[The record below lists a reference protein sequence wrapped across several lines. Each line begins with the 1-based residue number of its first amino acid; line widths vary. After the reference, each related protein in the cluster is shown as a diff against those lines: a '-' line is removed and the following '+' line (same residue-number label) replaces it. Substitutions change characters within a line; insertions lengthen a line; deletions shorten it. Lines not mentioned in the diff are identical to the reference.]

1 MTRFSDEEKSIIG
14 MYNTADRVGLIVKI
28 KEAIPYIED
37 ADLKDTAADIISK
50 LVVMTDKE
58 FVDLED
64 FVNFWDYGEQCKKD
78 NKAVF
83 LDSYGVLE
91 NSGSEFT
98 ERYSGD
104 LNTIPKEYS
113 ITTDALS
120 EIEIEDSMGL
130 TVRIDEYSGIRELN
144 SVCLAF

>member
-58 FVDLED
+58 FADLE
-64 FVNFWDYGEQCKKD
+64 VRLWQNFILRQQSQT
-78 NKAVF
+78 AM
-83 LDSYGVLE
+83 
-91 NSGSEFT
+91 
-98 ERYSGD
+98 
-104 LNTIPKEYS
+104 NT
-113 ITTDALS
+113 
-120 EIEIEDSMGL
+120 
-130 TVRIDEYSGIRELN
+130 GIRRIITGI
-144 SVCLAF
+144 F